1 MTVRPRVPSTGRK
14 LTAEDAAIIKGMIN
28 RGDPQHDI
36 ASWFGVNP
44 GRISDINTG
53 KRFADVQPV
62 AIADLPPSGP
72 YGREAA

>member
-1 MTVRPRVPSTGRK
+1 MNVRPRVPSTGRT
-14 LTAEDAAIIKGMIN
+14 LTAEDAAIIKGMLL

-53 KRFADVQPV
+53 KRFESVQPV
-62 AIADLPPSGP
+62 ATEKLPPRGP
-72 YGREAA
+72 YGEAA